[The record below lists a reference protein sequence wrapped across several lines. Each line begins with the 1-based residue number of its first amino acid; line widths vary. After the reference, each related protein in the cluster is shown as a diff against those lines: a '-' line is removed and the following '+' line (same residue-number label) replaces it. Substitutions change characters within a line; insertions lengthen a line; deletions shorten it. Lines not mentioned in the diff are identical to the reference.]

1 MPLPRVLEPEVM
13 DSDEEARAYDAMD
26 HAAVNAAFCDDLLA
40 LGPDLDAVL
49 DVGTGTAR
57 IPIALCERSP
67 SARVVAVDLAASML
81 AVAAEN
87 VARAGLGAAVQ
98 LRPIDAKRLPFEDG
112 AFSVVMS
119 NSIVHHVPV
128 PEAALGEMVR
138 VLRPGG
144 WLFVRD
150 LARPDDDAAVAA
162 IVAAHAANESPEQRA
177 LLDASLR
184 ASLTVDEVIE
194 RVAPLGV
201 DAAAVRATSDRHWTI
216 AWRKP
221 VGGRA

>member
-1 MPLPRVLEPEVM
+1 MPLARVLEPEGM
-13 DSDEEARAYDAMD
+13 DSDEEARDYDAMD
-26 HAAVNAAFCDDLLA
+26 HAGVNGAFCDDLLA
-40 LGPDLDAVL
+40 VGPALDAVL

-57 IPIALCERSP
+57 IPIALCERRRD
-67 SARVVAVDLAASML
+67 ARVIAVDLARSML

-87 VARAGLGAAVQ
+87 VARAGLAGAVTLQ
-98 LRPIDAKRLPFEDG
+98 EIDAKRLPFPGG

-119 NSIVHHVPV
+119 NSIIHHVPA
-128 PEAALGEMVR
+128 PETALGEMVR

-150 LARPDDDAAVAA
+150 LRRPDDDATVAA
-162 IVAAHAANESPEQRA
+162 LVATYAANETPAQRA

-184 ASLTVDEVIE
+184 ASLTIDEVAA
-194 RVAPLGV
+194 RVTPLGV
-201 DAAAVRATSDRHWTI
+201 DGHAVRTTSDRHWTL

-221 VGGRA
+221 AGGRA